1 MGWGRMLLLGN
12 VGQQLDIGELQGEI
26 EQMRRANDQAERLDQ
41 VQGRDIERLWRENQ
55 ELKVYLAALVRLLV
69 AKGILLPEES
79 EKMVKAIED

>member
-1 MGWGRMLLLGN
+1 MLLLGN